1 MKVVVITG
9 GSRGIGAG
17 TALACAARGMGV
29 ILTWHRH
36 PDSAA
41 AFAVVRRIRAAGG
54 KAVALPWMA
63 GQLRVSACRGET
75 PL

>member
-1 MKVVVITG
+1 MKVVVIIG
-9 GSRGIGAG
+9 GSRGIGASS
-17 TALACAARGMGV
+17 ALACAARAMGV

-41 AFAVVRRIRAAGG
+41 AVVRRIRAAGG

>member
-1 MKVVVITG
+1 MKVVGITG
-9 GSRGIGAG
+9 GSRGIGASS
-17 TALACAARGMGV
+17 ALACAARSMGV

-41 AFAVVRRIRAAGG
+41 AVVRRIGAAGG

-63 GQLRVSACRGET
+63 G
-75 PL
+75 